1 MTKAKEIIKQ
11 TMGKKLIQLEFW
23 KTMEGKYYIH
33 KEWKDWEEARNYSKQ
48 LKGEIKELL
57 EALGE

>member
-1 MTKAKEIIKQ
+1 
-11 TMGKKLIQLEFW
+11 MGKKLIQLEFW